1 MKSFGCMPAVR
12 TPEACRTLTV
22 SCPGILPSPLRDKVG
37 AFHHDRFRGYV
48 SVHSRSGLHPPCLR
62 FAAAVAGHHARL
74 GTRLLVRLCRGRHH
88 RRLNSMRLQGATPQS
103 GRIEARTGLRMM
115 PTSPRSPL
123 SFRTAGFPQY
133 GWKDGVSD
141 GAFPTRRSVQACSR
155 HTLTTYWFASVLR
168 ASRRIHECPAQCRV
182 GYAPMHR
189 RGGWVILL
197 PRGPRS
203 SPGCAVP
210 VCHHLIDPIRPTRR
224 HITTSP
230 QGGLYAMPS
239 LCGSA

>member
-1 MKSFGCMPAVR
+1 MKVTLLLSTSGLDESAG
-12 TPEACRTLTV
+12 TPE
-22 SCPGILPSPLRDKVG
+22 
-37 AFHHDRFRGYV
+37 
-48 SVHSRSGLHPPCLR
+48 SVQL
-62 FAAAVAGHHARL
+62 
-74 GTRLLVRLCRGRHH
+74 LLVGVFGEASNCSDETPAPIAGRAGLGQSFETVAHLAIAVGTPITG
-88 RRLNSMRLQGATPQS
+88 RPPQS

>member
-1 MKSFGCMPAVR
+1 MGLLRLRTKSSQTLRWRGMESNFQFRDAPPTARAPSFGGEWAPR
-12 TPEACRTLTV
+12 
-22 SCPGILPSPLRDKVG
+22 
-37 AFHHDRFRGYV
+37 
-48 SVHSRSGLHPPCLR
+48 
-62 FAAAVAGHHARL
+62 AAETA
-74 GTRLLVRLCRGRHH
+74 LLVLPRPTTARMIKRRRQSIGPKLEQSLETATCLVIAVGTPITGRP
-88 RRLNSMRLQGATPQS
+88 PQS

-155 HTLTTYWFASVLR
+155 HTLATYWFASVLR

-210 VCHHLIDPIRPTRR
+210 VCHHLVDPIRPTRR

-230 QGGLYAMPS
+230 QSGLYAMPS

>member
-1 MKSFGCMPAVR
+1 LSLPRCSSSTSASRRWRIAIWAMSGAVR
-12 TPEACRTLTV
+12 
-22 SCPGILPSPLRDKVG
+22 S
-37 AFHHDRFRGYV
+37 
-48 SVHSRSGLHPPCLR
+48 
-62 FAAAVAGHHARL
+62 AGHAWTPDPKL
-74 GTRLLVRLCRGRHH
+74 KM
-88 RRLNSMRLQGATPQS
+88 RRFLRKS

-141 GAFPTRRSVQACSR
+141 GAFPMRRSVQACSR

>member
-1 MKSFGCMPAVR
+1 MGCRPGRRERTTALGARIAVGMPI
-12 TPEACRTLTV
+12 T
-22 SCPGILPSPLRDKVG
+22 G
-37 AFHHDRFRGYV
+37 
-48 SVHSRSGLHPPCLR
+48 HP
-62 FAAAVAGHHARL
+62 
-74 GTRLLVRLCRGRHH
+74 
-88 RRLNSMRLQGATPQS
+88 PQS

-123 SFRTAGFPQY
+123 SFRTAGFSPVRLE
-133 GWKDGVSD
+133 GWHFRRRLPNALHSSSLLPAYARHVLVCFRPSCI
-141 GAFPTRRSVQACSR
+141 AF
-155 HTLTTYWFASVLR
+155 
-168 ASRRIHECPAQCRV
+168 RIHEYPAQCRV

-203 SPGCAVP
+203 GPGCAVP
-210 VCHHLIDPIRPTRR
+210 VRHHLIDPIRPTRR
-224 HITTSP
+224 HIATSP

>member
-1 MKSFGCMPAVR
+1 VVRGERDRTQRDMKVTLLLSTSGLDESAG
-12 TPEACRTLTV
+12 TPE
-22 SCPGILPSPLRDKVG
+22 
-37 AFHHDRFRGYV
+37 
-48 SVHSRSGLHPPCLR
+48 SVQL
-62 FAAAVAGHHARL
+62 
-74 GTRLLVRLCRGRHH
+74 LLVGVFGEASNCSDETPAPIADRAGLGQSFETVAHLAIAVGTPITGRP
-88 RRLNSMRLQGATPQS
+88 PQS

>member
-1 MKSFGCMPAVR
+1 MTSLDSSF
-12 TPEACRTLTV
+12 EAGA
-22 SCPGILPSPLRDKVG
+22 PGINAYPWCPNYADGARPSHAAGVTRSPRQIAVG
-37 AFHHDRFRGYV
+37 T
-48 SVHSRSGLHPPCLR
+48 PI
-62 FAAAVAGHHARL
+62 
-74 GTRLLVRLCRGRHH
+74 TGRP
-88 RRLNSMRLQGATPQS
+88 PQS

-182 GYAPMHR
+182 GYAPTHR

>member
-1 MKSFGCMPAVR
+1 VVRGERDRTQRDMKV
-12 TPEACRTLTV
+12 TLLL
-22 SCPGILPSPLRDKVG
+22 SI
-37 AFHHDRFRGYV
+37 
-48 SVHSRSGLHPPCLR
+48 SGLDES
-62 FAAAVAGHHARL
+62 AGTPKSVQL
-74 GTRLLVRLCRGRHH
+74 LLVGVFGEASNCSDETPAPIADRAGLGQSFETVAHLAIAVGTPITGRP
-88 RRLNSMRLQGATPQS
+88 PQS

>member
-1 MKSFGCMPAVR
+1 
-12 TPEACRTLTV
+12 
-22 SCPGILPSPLRDKVG
+22 
-37 AFHHDRFRGYV
+37 
-48 SVHSRSGLHPPCLR
+48 
-62 FAAAVAGHHARL
+62 
-74 GTRLLVRLCRGRHH
+74 
-88 RRLNSMRLQGATPQS
+88 
-103 GRIEARTGLRMM
+103 MM

-123 SFRTAGFPQY
+123 SFRTAGFPLY

-141 GAFPTRRSVQACSR
+141 GAFPMRRSVQACSR
-155 HTLTTYWFASVLR
+155 HTLTTYWFAFVLR

-182 GYAPMHR
+182 GYVPTHR

-230 QGGLYAMPS
+230 QGGLYAIPS
-239 LCGSA
+239 LCGSALATREWFRAWCLLGYYREIPAVESWNGPLPG

>member
-1 MKSFGCMPAVR
+1 MERPYSGHEQLSVRCRPSSHKSPVCDTGCSGTGGASSGSVSPSVR
-12 TPEACRTLTV
+12 
-22 SCPGILPSPLRDKVG
+22 S
-37 AFHHDRFRGYV
+37 
-48 SVHSRSGLHPPCLR
+48 
-62 FAAAVAGHHARL
+62 AR
-74 GTRLLVRLCRGRHH
+74 
-88 RRLNSMRLQGATPQS
+88 S

>member
-1 MKSFGCMPAVR
+1 MCKQ
-12 TPEACRTLTV
+12 
-22 SCPGILPSPLRDKVG
+22 
-37 AFHHDRFRGYV
+37 
-48 SVHSRSGLHPPCLR
+48 
-62 FAAAVAGHHARL
+62 
-74 GTRLLVRLCRGRHH
+74 GTRPVLDRVRPTAIGSPPDSFRLREMASVPDSASVPSAERERGIEKTDEL
-88 RRLNSMRLQGATPQS
+88 RRLKNAIAVGTPITGRPPQS

>member
-1 MKSFGCMPAVR
+1 MRSSFRPRCSAAV
-12 TPEACRTLTV
+12 PEVIPISIT
-22 SCPGILPSPLRDKVG
+22 RD
-37 AFHHDRFRGYV
+37 
-48 SVHSRSGLHPPCLR
+48 RSGSR
-62 FAAAVAGHHARL
+62 IAR
-74 GTRLLVRLCRGRHH
+74 VREWE
-88 RRLNSMRLQGATPQS
+88 S
-103 GRIEARTGLRMM
+103 GRIEARIGLRMM
-115 PTSPRSPL
+115 PTFPRSPL

>member
-1 MKSFGCMPAVR
+1 
-12 TPEACRTLTV
+12 
-22 SCPGILPSPLRDKVG
+22 
-37 AFHHDRFRGYV
+37 
-48 SVHSRSGLHPPCLR
+48 
-62 FAAAVAGHHARL
+62 
-74 GTRLLVRLCRGRHH
+74 
-88 RRLNSMRLQGATPQS
+88 
-103 GRIEARTGLRMM
+103 
-115 PTSPRSPL
+115 
-123 SFRTAGFPQY
+123 
-133 GWKDGVSD
+133 
-141 GAFPTRRSVQACSR
+141 
-155 HTLTTYWFASVLR
+155 TTYWFASVLR

-230 QGGLYAMPS
+230 HGGLYAMPS
-239 LCGSA
+239 LCGSAEATHEWFRAFAAHS